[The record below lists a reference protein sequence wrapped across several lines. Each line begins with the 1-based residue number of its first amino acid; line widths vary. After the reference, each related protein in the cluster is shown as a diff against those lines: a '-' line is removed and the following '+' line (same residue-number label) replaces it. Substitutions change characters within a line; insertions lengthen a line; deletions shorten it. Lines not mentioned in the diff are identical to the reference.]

1 MNSPEAIV
9 QIPYR
14 QVIEAR
20 APTLSG
26 SSGIR
31 YAALT
36 DPSRSRVFLT
46 ILSNEGGGNF
56 NREIVAFDD
65 IEEAIADQP
74 ADTPFGVKVFRVAFI
89 GKSNNNAGFLAA
101 ALVHAGLL
109 APSEAKHKY
118 LKTGDWPA
126 FEADVLAREEAE
138 TFLFPPVLPEG
149 AQAVVPAGAAVPA
162 SDKSE
167 KKNRRGGNR
176 LIPVEVVPAEAEAVE
191 GGNADHP

>member
-1 MNSPEAIV
+1 MNSPGAIV
-9 QIPYR
+9 QTPYR
-14 QVIEAR
+14 KVIEAR

-31 YAALT
+31 YAVLT
-36 DPSRSRVFLT
+36 DPGRSRVFLT
-46 ILSNEGGGNF
+46 ILANEGGGNF

-74 ADTPFGVKVFRVAFI
+74 AEMPFGVKVFRVAFI

-101 ALVHAGLL
+101 VLVHAGLL

-126 FEADVLAREEAE
+126 FEAAALACEEAE
-138 TFLFPPVLPEG
+138 AFLFPPALPEV
-149 AQAVVPAGAAVPA
+149 AQAVLAAGDTA
-162 SDKSE
+162 SEPDKPG

-176 LIPVEVVPAEAEAVE
+176 LIPVEAVPAEVGE
-191 GGNADHP
+191 GGHADHP

>member
-1 MNSPEAIV
+1 MNSPGAIV
-9 QIPYR
+9 QTPYR
-14 QVIEAR
+14 KVIEAR

-31 YAALT
+31 YAVLT
-36 DPSRSRVFLT
+36 DPGRSRVFLT
-46 ILSNEGGGNF
+46 ILANEGGGNF

-74 ADTPFGVKVFRVAFI
+74 AETPFGVKVFRVAFI

-101 ALVHAGLL
+101 VLVHAGLL
-109 APSEAKHKY
+109 APSEVKHKY

-126 FEADVLAREEAE
+126 FEAAALACDEAE
-138 TFLFPPVLPEG
+138 TFLFPPTLPEVE
-149 AQAVVPAGAAVPA
+149 QAVVTVGAVVPE
-162 SDKSE
+162 SDKPE

-176 LIPVEVVPAEAEAVE
+176 LIPVEAAPSETAE
-191 GGNADHP
+191 GDDADHP

>member
-1 MNSPEAIV
+1 MNSPEATA
-9 QIPYR
+9 QTPYR

-26 SSGIR
+26 SGAIR
-31 YAALT
+31 YAVLT
-36 DPSRSRVFLT
+36 DPGRSRVFLT
-46 ILSNEGGGNF
+46 ILANEGGGNF

-109 APSEAKHKY
+109 APSAVKHQY
-118 LKTGDWPA
+118 LKAGDWPA
-126 FEADVLAREEAE
+126 FEADMLGRDTAE
-138 TFLFPPVLPEG
+138 IFLFPPTLPE
-149 AQAVVPAGAAVPA
+149 AAMAPAAALSTPDKPA
-162 SDKSE
+162 KA
-167 KKNRRGGNR
+167 NRRGGNR
-176 LIPVEVVPAEAEAVE
+176 LIPVETAPAVE
-191 GGNADHP
+191 EGGDADHP

>member
-1 MNSPEAIV
+1 MNIPEATV
-9 QIPYR
+9 QAPYR

-26 SSGIR
+26 SGAIR
-31 YAALT
+31 YAVLT
-36 DPSRSRVFLT
+36 DPGCSRVFLT
-46 ILSNEGGGNF
+46 ILANEGGGNF

-109 APSEAKHKY
+109 APSAVKHQY

-126 FEADVLAREEAE
+126 FEADMLARDTAE
-138 TFLFPPVLPEG
+138 TFLFPPTLPE
-149 AQAVVPAGAAVPA
+149 AGQAAVALPA
-162 SDKSE
+162 PDKPV
-167 KKNRRGGNR
+167 KANRRGGNR
-176 LIPVEVVPAEAEAVE
+176 LIPVETAPAVE
-191 GGNADHP
+191 EGGDADHS

>member
-9 QIPYR
+9 QTPYR

-31 YAALT
+31 YAVLT
-36 DPSRSRVFLT
+36 DPGRSRVFLT
-46 ILSNEGGGNF
+46 ILANEGGGNF

-74 ADTPFGVKVFRVAFI
+74 AETPFGVKVFRVAFI

-101 ALVHAGLL
+101 VLVHAGLL
-109 APSEAKHKY
+109 APSEVKHKY
-118 LKTGDWPA
+118 LKAGDWQA
-126 FEADVLAREEAE
+126 FEAAALACEDAE
-138 TFLFPPVLPEG
+138 TFLFPPALPEVV
-149 AQAVVPAGAAVPA
+149 QAVVAVGVVVPE
-162 SDKSE
+162 SDKPE

-176 LIPVEVVPAEAEAVE
+176 LIPVEVVPAEVEE